1 MMPSSSSK
9 CRRGKR
15 VPLLLALAGLT
26 LHAPSATGARVD
38 IPLCAGLTI
47 VTAIE
52 DPKGDYESI
61 KRVTN
66 VSADSVQMTVNGD
79 RPTATGVRKI
89 TVARTVR
96 QEDLRTASF
105 YLHIFDSRAPT
116 LIPGSTALGTSAA
129 VLTALKSRGT
139 ANIDVVDPAYGAA
152 RAEEMRRNLSRYPLT
167 RAGTE
172 TVPVTVNG
180 ARVDLPVVHA
190 RGSNLGDRAEFF
202 FLDDER
208 NPLTLKYVFSTG
220 RQGDDTG
227 RLQVVRISYS
237 CTSAGAELPE
247 GRLERALREQ
257 GRADV
262 YDIYFEFNSDRIR
275 DESQSTLLEIA
286 GVLRRHPDWK
296 LAIEGHTDSVASDAY
311 NLDLSQ
317 RRAAAVKTALT
328 TKFAVEAQRLTT
340 AGFGESRPKDRNDT
354 LEGRARNRR
363 VELVRQ
369 P

>member
-1 MMPSSSSK
+1 MPSSSSQ
-9 CRRGKR
+9 CRLGSLAA
-15 VPLLLALAGLT
+15 LLLALAG
-26 LHAPSATGARVD
+26 SAVRETAADGPRPA

-52 DPKGDYESI
+52 DPRGDYESI
-61 KRVTN
+61 KRITEVT
-66 VSADSVQMTVNGD
+66 ADRVQLTVNGD

-89 TVARTVR
+89 TVGRTVR
-96 QEDLRTASF
+96 QEDLRAATF

-116 LIPGSTALGTSAA
+116 LIPASTALGTSTA
-129 VLTALKSRGT
+129 VLAALKRTGT
-139 ANIDVVDPAYGAA
+139 AGIDLLDPRAGAA
-152 RAEEMRRNLSRYPLT
+152 PVEEMRRSVSRYPLT
-167 RAGTE
+167 RVGTSAM
-172 TVPVTVNG
+172 PVIVNG
-180 ARVDLPVVHA
+180 VRVELPVVHA

-208 NPLTLKYVFSTG
+208 NPLTLKYTFSAG
-220 RQGDDTG
+220 GQGDDTG
-227 RLQVVRISYS
+227 RLQVIRISYA
-237 CTSAGAELPE
+237 CTTPGADAPE

-275 DESQSTLLEIA
+275 DESQPTLLEIA
-286 GVLRRHPDWK
+286 GILRRHPEWK
-296 LAIEGHTDSVASDAY
+296 LAVEGHTDSIASDAY
-311 NLDLSQ
+311 NLELSQ

-328 TKFAVEAQRLTT
+328 MKYAVDAPRLTA
-340 AGFGESRPKDRNDT
+340 AGFGESRPRDRNDT